1 MKNPCQNN
9 CLIIAACTE
18 LCPEKINY
26 GYFIN
31 GKVRKYR
38 SHIRNYRIYGV
49 PKKIVRISNLY
60 EKDSQIHFADV
71 GKIERRLRGLL

>member
-18 LCPEKINY
+18 LCPKKIRY

-31 GKVRKYR
+31 GKVRKSRANVRHYTI
-38 SHIRNYRIYGV
+38 SGDPKQIKRI
-49 PKKIVRISNLY
+49 NNAY
-60 EKDSQIHFADV
+60 EKESMIHFADI